1 MAEKKFGVR
10 ELNVINP
17 TGTPTIESTSDL
29 NINATTTAIQNDVTI
44 GGKIG
49 LGGANYGSSGQ
60 VLTSNG
66 TSSDPTWQTS
76 SGGFVTGMI
85 MMFSGTTAPT
95 GWVLCD
101 TSTEAQ
107 AANAPDL
114 RDKFI
119 VGATIGGDTTYPG
132 VGVGSTGGSA
142 NATLVSH
149 SHGSG
154 TLGGSTNQKGG
165 QSRFNPS
172 SPSLSVS
179 NLSGDSILSSINS
192 NQGEETDFNN
202 GDILQID
209 TRHTHTVDVHS
220 GSTSNE
226 GDSATNANLP
236 PYYAL
241 AFIMKT

>member
-1 MAEKKFGVR
+1 MADKKFGVKQ
-10 ELNVINP
+10 LDLIG
-17 TGTPTIESTSDL
+17 TGTPTITSANNL

-101 TSTEAQ
+101 NSTAAQ
-107 AANAPDL
+107 GANAPDL
-114 RDKFI
+114 RDRFV
-119 VGATIGGDTTYPG
+119 VGTGNSYNLNA
-132 VGVGSTGGSA
+132 TGGSA
-142 NATLVSH
+142 NAVLVSH
-149 SHGSG
+149 SHTVDHYPDDDGSG
-154 TLGGSTNQKGG
+154 NPTRITAARQVEAEMSPTASMNTNSQG
-165 QSRFNPS
+165 
-172 SPSLSVS
+172 VS
-179 NLSGDSILSSINS
+179 G
-192 NQGEETDFNN
+192 
-202 GDILQID
+202 
-209 TRHTHTVDVHS
+209 
-220 GSTSNE
+220 
-226 GDSATNANLP
+226 TNANLP

>member
-1 MAEKKFGVR
+1 MADKKFGVKQ
-10 ELNVINP
+10 LDLIG
-17 TGTPTIESTSDL
+17 TGTPTITSANNL

-66 TSSDPTWQTS
+66 TSSDPTWQTPSGS

-85 MMFSGTTAPT
+85 VMFSGTTAPT

-101 TSTEAQ
+101 NSAAAQ
-107 AANAPDL
+107 AASAPDL

-119 VGATIGGDTTYPG
+119 VGTGNSYNINT
-132 VGVGSTGGSA
+132 TGGSA
-142 NATLVSH
+142 DAVLVSH
-149 SHGSG
+149 SHTVDRYEENQDSGDPAKISATRVPEANSSASG
-154 TLGGSTNQKGG
+154 TMNTNTQG
-165 QSRFNPS
+165 
-172 SPSLSVS
+172 VS
-179 NLSGDSILSSINS
+179 G
-192 NQGEETDFNN
+192 
-202 GDILQID
+202 
-209 TRHTHTVDVHS
+209 
-220 GSTSNE
+220 
-226 GDSATNANLP
+226 TNKNLP